1 MRISDWSSDVCSSD
15 LAGYRQAVYSSGS
28 VPAQRLL
35 FGNSDAGDLL
45 PLFDAFFDT
54 AVGHKREAGS
64 YRGIA
69 RSLGSE
75 PGDVLFLSDVVEELD
90 AARDAGMGTVLV
102 ARREDYPQPRPGE
115 APHGHRRAATGRA
128 AWRER
133 GGQYGLVPGVGVIM
147 KKK

>member
-15 LAGYRQAVYSSGS
+15 LVYPDAVDALRRWDEAGYRQAVYSSGS

-64 YRGIA
+64 YRGI
-69 RSLGSE
+69 RS
-75 PGDVLFLSDVVEELD
+75 EE
-90 AARDAGMGTVLV
+90 
-102 ARREDYPQPRPGE
+102 RREGKECVSTCSSRG
-115 APHGHRRAATGRA
+115 APD
-128 AWRER
+128 
-133 GGQYGLVPGVGVIM
+133 L
-147 KKK
+147 